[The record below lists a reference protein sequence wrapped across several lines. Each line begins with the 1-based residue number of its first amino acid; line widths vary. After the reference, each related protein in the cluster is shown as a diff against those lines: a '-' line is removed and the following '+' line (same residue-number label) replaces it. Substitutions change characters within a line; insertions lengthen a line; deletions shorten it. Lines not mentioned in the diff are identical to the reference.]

1 MSILITGGAGFIGSH
16 LCESFGARGLP
27 VTVLDDLSSG
37 TRSNFVL
44 PMGDLVAEGCV
55 NLVEGDVADAAL
67 VAKLVAEA
75 NVVYH
80 LAAIAS
86 VPVCT
91 AEPERATRTN
101 VAGTQAV
108 FDAVAAA
115 QKVTGRQIPVI
126 YASSAAVYGD
136 NPNIP
141 LSESETPAPINLYGE
156 HKLENERIAARAFT
170 QHGVRSVGLRFF
182 NVYGP
187 RQDPSSPYSGV
198 ISKFIDNA
206 RAEKPLTIFG
216 DGEQFRDFIY
226 VSDIVNTLLT
236 SESYAKGSFGHDAN
250 ASVFNVGTG
259 TATNLKL
266 LARTIGMAL
275 HARDPDLDFQ
285 PARAGDITRSLAN
298 PAAIMDAMQ
307 IGHWTALRSGL
318 EQTLAAHA

>member
-1 MSILITGGAGFIGSH
+1 MTILITGGAGFIGSH
-16 LCESFGARGLP
+16 LCEHFTRGGVP

-37 TRSNFVL
+37 KRSN
-44 PMGDLVAEGCV
+44 LVHPQHV
-55 NLVEGDVADAAL
+55 TLVQGDVADAAL
-67 VAKLVAEA
+67 VTKLVAEA
-75 NVVYH
+75 DSVYH

-115 QKVTGRQIPVI
+115 QKASGRQIPVV

-141 LSESETPAPINLYGE
+141 LSETEAPAPINLYGE
-156 HKLENERIAARAFT
+156 HKLENERIAARAFAK
-170 QHGVRSVGLRFF
+170 HGVRSVGLRFF

-206 RAEKPLTIFG
+206 RAAKPLTIFG
-216 DGEQFRDFIY
+216 DGEQFRDFVY
-226 VSDIVNTLLT
+226 VEDVVGALRASAR
-236 SESYAKGSFGHDAN
+236 YATGEHGN

-266 LARTIGMAL
+266 LAETIGAAL
-275 HARDPDLDFQ
+275 GIKRLALDFQ
-285 PARAGDITRSLAN
+285 PARAGDIRRSLAN
-298 PAAIMDAMQ
+298 PAAIMQAMQ
-307 IGHWTALRSGL
+307 IMPWTTLLHGL